1 MRTFLLIM
9 SVLWP
14 LKNVIT
20 KKNAKIFAKI
30 FGQSKK
36 VFYFCTWRDGRVVD
50 CGGLEN
56 R

>member
-1 MRTFLLIM
+1 MLIM
-9 SVLWP
+9 SVLNL
-14 LKNVIT
+14 LKKWIT
-20 KKNAKIFAKI
+20 KKIIKIFAKI

-36 VFYFCTWRDGRVVD
+36 VFYFCSWRDGRVVD